1 MIGSTTESSQ
11 SERRQ
16 EAERR
21 TDLRNVAI
29 IAHVDHGKTTLVDGM
44 LKQSN
49 VFREN
54 QAVGELILDSN
65 ALEREKGITILA
77 KNTAIRF
84 QGVKLNII
92 DTPGHA
98 DFSGEVERVL
108 NMADG
113 CLLLVDAVD
122 GPMPQTTFVL
132 RKAFE
137 IGLKPILLINKI
149 DRPNARPKEVFGLT
163 QDLFLELATHEDQL
177 DFEVVYT
184 NARAGTAS
192 LDPTQAGTSL
202 APLFEAILR
211 AIPGPRNDLSGDF
224 QMLVTSIDYDDYRGR
239 GAIGRIARGRYR
251 AGDRLV
257 RIDRKGQVQSLKG
270 GDIFAFEGLNRVIVD
285 EALAGDIVAISGLE
299 EVQIGDTV
307 ASAAKP
313 EALPRLEVEEPT
325 VQMTFGVNTSPFAG
339 REGKHLT
346 SRQLRARLQRE
357 LESNV
362 ALRVVETD
370 SPDVFLVSG
379 RGELHLAILVE
390 TIRREGFEFE
400 VSRPE
405 VVTKQ
410 IDGRLS
416 EPIEHLVIDSKE
428 GYIGP
433 LTEELAA
440 RLAQLRNLHHLGN
453 GNVRLEYRIP
463 TRGLIG
469 FRNAFLT
476 LTRGEGQMASLLLGF
491 EPWHGVLG
499 STRAGVLVA
508 SEPGVATTYGLAN
521 AQSRGSTFIEPQ
533 TPVYGGMIVGQNSRG
548 EDIPVNVCKE
558 KKLTNIR
565 SSTADIAVRLT
576 PPTRMSLEEALDYL
590 APDELLEVTPKAYR
604 LRKRLLSAEERS
616 RARKAAQGRT

>member
-1 MIGSTTESSQ
+1 MIGSTTESIQ
-11 SERRQ
+11 SEHGQGAGRR
-16 EAERR
+16 A
-21 TDLRNVAI
+21 DLRNVAI

-54 QAVGELILDSN
+54 QEVGELILDSN
-65 ALEREKGITILA
+65 DLEREKGITILA

-84 QGVKLNII
+84 RGVKLNII

-132 RKAFE
+132 RKALE
-137 IGLKPILLINKI
+137 MGLKPILVINKI
-149 DRPNARPKEVFGLT
+149 DRPNARVREVFGLA

-192 LDPTQAGTSL
+192 LDPTQAGTNL
-202 APLFEAILR
+202 GPLFEAILR
-211 AIPGPRNDLSGDF
+211 AIPGPRNDLSGAF

-257 RIDRKGQVQSLKG
+257 RIDREGIVQSLKA
-270 GDIFAFEGLNRVIVD
+270 GDVFAFEGLSRVIVG
-285 EALAGDIVAISGLE
+285 EALAGDIVAINGLE

-307 ASAAKP
+307 ASAVQP
-313 EALPRLEVEEPT
+313 DALPRLEVEEPT

-339 REGKHLT
+339 RDGRHLT
-346 SRQLRARLQRE
+346 SRQLGARLQRE

-362 ALRVVETD
+362 ALRVVGTD

-410 IDGRLS
+410 IDGRLC
-416 EPIEHLVIDSKE
+416 EPIEQLVIDTKE

-440 RLAQLRNLHHLGN
+440 RLGQLTNLHHDGN

-521 AQSRGSTFIEPQ
+521 AQSRGATFVEPQ
-533 TPVYGGMIVGQNSRG
+533 TPVYEGMIVGQNTRG
-548 EDIPVNVCKE
+548 DDIAVNVCKE

-565 SSTADIAVRLT
+565 SSTADIAVRLS
-576 PPTRMSLEEALDYL
+576 PSIRMSLEEALDYL

-604 LRKRLLSAEERS
+604 LRKRLLSAEERA
-616 RARKAAQGRT
+616 RARKAGRR